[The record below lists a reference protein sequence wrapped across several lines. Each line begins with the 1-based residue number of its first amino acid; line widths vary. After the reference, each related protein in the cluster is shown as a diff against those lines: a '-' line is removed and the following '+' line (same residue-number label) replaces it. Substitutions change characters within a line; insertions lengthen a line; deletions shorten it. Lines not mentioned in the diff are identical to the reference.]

1 MKIRRKK
8 LSQKPEEK
16 NSAYAVGYGKPP
28 QHIRYKPGQSGNPKG
43 RPRGSKSKVNILREL
58 LAQKVTVT
66 QQERKY
72 RMNKLTLIL
81 LTLVNKAASGDLR
94 AVSVLQPMLD
104 SMEKE
109 ISEKA
114 QLSDELPACDKEI
127 LEEYV
132 RRTKSTSCRSSQ

>member
-8 LSQKPEEK
+8 LALKADEK
-16 NSAYAVGYGKPP
+16 GSAYAVGYGKPP
-28 QHIRYKPGQSGNPKG
+28 QHSRYKPGQSGNPKG
-43 RPRGSKSKVNILREL
+43 RPRGSKSKINILKEL

-66 QQERKY
+66 QQGKKY

-94 AVSVLQPMLD
+94 AVSVLHPMLD

-109 ISEKA
+109 LSEKA